1 MVPVTLQPRRA
12 QQRDGLVEVDP
23 GPPGPGNAGTGTS
36 PGPGTGTA
44 QGNVLARLRDR
55 SAQRPRFDPGLAGGL
70 RAWLEDGAGAL
81 VESRGDDAPPLHL
94 GPRLLLGQA
103 DQNSSSRQ
111 RSSRQREDYP
121 SQVVTSYLVHA
132 LFRQL
137 VTTGSVGDPLTDAL
151 DALGLH
157 PNRAGLVRHVGRLN
171 RRARS
176 ELRAELTN
184 QIGHLRE
191 LTPHFAPGWLPRTD
205 DRVAIPL
212 AGGRVVLCGV
222 FDLLVGAP
230 DPGQAS
236 LCALQLTSGGPWA
249 FARTAL
255 HYLALLE
262 TLRHGNP
269 PFRLGLLDSAV
280 GRYVIEDVQQ
290 EHLRAMTSH
299 LVTRLDLLAG
309 ADD

>member
-12 QQRDGLVEVDP
+12 PQRDGLVEVDP
-23 GPPGPGNAGTGTS
+23 GPPGP
-36 PGPGTGTA
+36 PGPGNTGTA
-44 QGNVLARLRDR
+44 QGDVLARLRDR

-81 VESRGDDAPPLHL
+81 VARRGDDALPLHL
-94 GPRLLLGQA
+94 GPRLLLGPA
-103 DQNSSSRQ
+103 DQNSPSRQ
-111 RSSRQREDYP
+111 TLALAPKRENYP

-157 PNRAGLVRHVGRLN
+157 PNRAGLIGHVGRLD
-171 RRARS
+171 RRART
-176 ELRAELTN
+176 ELRAELTD

-205 DRVAIPL
+205 DRLAIPL

-230 DPGQAS
+230 APGQAS

-290 EHLRAMTSH
+290 EHLRAMASH
-299 LVTRLDLLAG
+299 LVTRLALLAG

>member
-12 QQRDGLVEVDP
+12 PQREVLVEVDSGPAGP
-23 GPPGPGNAGTGTS
+23 GSTRTGNAGT
-36 PGPGTGTA
+36 A
-44 QGNVLARLRDR
+44 QRDVLARLRDR
-55 SAQRPRFDPGLAGGL
+55 STARPRFDPGLAGGL

-81 VESRGDDAPPLHL
+81 TARRGDDAPPLHL
-94 GPRLLLGQA
+94 GPRLLLGHA

-111 RSSRQREDYP
+111 GPSRQREDYP

-157 PNRAGLVRHVGRLN
+157 PNRAGLVRHVGLLD

-249 FARTAL
+249 FARTTL

-262 TLRHGNP
+262 TLRHGIP

-299 LVTRLDLLAG
+299 LITRLAHLAG

>member
-12 QQRDGLVEVDP
+12 PQRDGLVEVDP
-23 GPPGPGNAGTGTS
+23 GRHLRRRTREHGGTRERLRATSWPGCAIDRPNDPASTRAWPAVCGPGWRTGPVRWS
-36 PGPGTGTA
+36 
-44 QGNVLARLRDR
+44 R
-55 SAQRPRFDPGLAGGL
+55 AGGTTH
-70 RAWLEDGAGAL
+70 RR
-81 VESRGDDAPPLHL
+81 STS
-94 GPRLLLGQA
+94 GPDCSWVSA
-103 DQNSSSRQ
+103 DQNSSSL
-111 RSSRQREDYP
+111 SARQREDYP

-157 PNRAGLVRHVGRLN
+157 PNRAGLVRHVGRLD

-230 DPGQAS
+230 VPGQAS

-299 LVTRLDLLAG
+299 LVTRLALLAG

>member
-1 MVPVTLQPRRA
+1 MVPVTLQPPRA
-12 QQRDGLVEVDP
+12 PQRDGLVEVDP
-23 GPPGPGNAGTGTS
+23 GPPGP
-36 PGPGTGTA
+36 PGPGNTGTA
-44 QGNVLARLRDR
+44 QGDVLARLRDR

-81 VESRGDDAPPLHL
+81 VARRGDDALPLHL
-94 GPRLLLGQA
+94 GPRLLLGPA
-103 DQNSSSRQ
+103 DQNSPSRQ
-111 RSSRQREDYP
+111 TLALAPKRENYP

-157 PNRAGLVRHVGRLN
+157 PNRAGLIGHVGRLD
-171 RRARS
+171 RRART
-176 ELRAELTN
+176 ELRAELTD

-205 DRVAIPL
+205 DRLAIPL

-230 DPGQAS
+230 APGQAS

-290 EHLRAMTSH
+290 EHLRAMASH
-299 LVTRLDLLAG
+299 LVTRLALLAG

>member
-12 QQRDGLVEVDP
+12 PQRDGLVEVDP
-23 GPPGPGNAGTGTS
+23 GPPGP
-36 PGPGTGTA
+36 PGPGNTGTA
-44 QGNVLARLRDR
+44 QGDVLARLRDR

-81 VESRGDDAPPLHL
+81 VARRGDDALPLHL
-94 GPRLLLGQA
+94 GPRLLLGPA
-103 DQNSSSRQ
+103 DQNSPSRQ
-111 RSSRQREDYP
+111 TLALAPKRENYP

-157 PNRAGLVRHVGRLN
+157 PNRAGLIGHVGRLD
-171 RRARS
+171 RRART
-176 ELRAELTN
+176 ELRAELTD

-230 DPGQAS
+230 APGQAS

-290 EHLRAMTSH
+290 EHLRAMASH
-299 LVTRLDLLAG
+299 LVTRLALLAG

>member
-1 MVPVTLQPRRA
+1 MVPVSLQPRRA
-12 QQRDGLVEVDP
+12 PQRDGLVEVDA
-23 GPPGPGNAGTGTS
+23 GPPAPGNTRTGNTGS
-36 PGPGTGTA
+36 GNTGTA
-44 QGNVLARLRDR
+44 QGDVLARLRDR
-55 SAQRPRFDPGLAGGL
+55 STLRPSFDPGLAGGL

-81 VESRGDDAPPLHL
+81 VAHRGDDAPPLHL
-94 GPRLLLGQA
+94 GPRLLLGHG

-157 PNRAGLVRHVGRLN
+157 PNRAGLVRHVGRLD

-191 LTPHFAPGWLPRTD
+191 LTPHFASGWLPRTD

-230 DPGQAS
+230 APGQAT

-262 TLRHGNP
+262 TLRHGIP

-299 LVTRLDLLAG
+299 LVTRLALLAG